1 MKSTERHKL
10 KENEFAR
17 SVAQARQV
25 VDQRRGDV
33 MKIATAL
40 IVLLAIVGGYAW
52 WRSTREARANQALAS
67 ALATYEMP
75 VVPIPPPAPG
85 SPPPVPQPGTF
96 PTEQEKLT
104 ASLPKFVDAA
114 NAHPNTKAGI
124 VARFHAAAILAAQGK
139 PAEAEQRYQEVID
152 KAGTGNIYARTA
164 KLGMAEAQ
172 VAQGKYDSAIAVYTE
187 LSRDAGST
195 LPLDSVLMHLGRAY
209 ARAGKKEEAVRS
221 FTRVVDEF
229 PQSAY
234 AADARREMEETKKA
248 S

>member
-17 SVAQARQV
+17 SMAHARSV
-25 VDQRRGDV
+25 VESRRSDV
-33 MKIATAL
+33 TKIVIAL
-40 IVLLAIVGGYAW
+40 IVLLALVGGYAW
-52 WRSTREARANQALAS
+52 WRSSRDARANESLAAALAV
-67 ALATYEMP
+67 YQMP

-96 PTEQEKLT
+96 PTEQEKLG
-104 ASLPKFVDAA
+104 AALPKFVDTA
-114 NAHPNTKAGI
+114 NTHPNTPAG
-124 VARFHAAAILAAQGK
+124 VTARFYAASILAAQGK
-139 PAEAEQRYQEVID
+139 PAEAEQRYKEVID
-152 KAGTGNIYARTA
+152 KAGNNSIYARTA

-172 VAQGKYDSAIAVYTE
+172 VAQAKYDSAIAIYSE
-187 LSRDAGST
+187 LSRDANSS

>member
-17 SVAQARQV
+17 SMAHARSV
-25 VDQRRGDV
+25 VESRRSDV
-33 MKIATAL
+33 TKIVIGL
-40 IVLLAIVGGYAW
+40 IVLLALVGGYAW
-52 WRSTREARANQALAS
+52 WRSSRDARANESLAAALAV
-67 ALATYEMP
+67 YQMP

-96 PTEQEKLT
+96 PTEQEKLV
-104 ASLPKFVDAA
+104 AALPKFVDTA
-114 NAHPNTKAGI
+114 NAHPGTPAG
-124 VARFHAAAILAAQGK
+124 VTARFYAASILAAQGK
-139 PAEAEQRYQEVID
+139 PAEAEQRYKEVID
-152 KAGTGNIYARTA
+152 KAGNDSIYSRTA
-164 KLGMAEAQ
+164 RLGMAEAQ
-172 VAQGKYDSAIAVYTE
+172 VAQAKYDSAIAIYSE
-187 LSRDAGST
+187 LSRDANST